1 MNKIQSE
8 KLIRE
13 GRFAVYFLKIIYS
26 IGKKNQLPVLFKGL
40 PNELEALLCISGKN
54 IKVSMP
60 TLEKCKQL
68 GKHKQYFI
76 QIF

>member
-8 KLIRE
+8 KFIRE
-13 GRFAVYFLKIIYS
+13 GRFAVYFFKSSTLK
-26 IGKKNQLPVLFKGL
+26 GKYQLPVLFKGL
-40 PNELEALLCISGKN
+40 PNELEALLCISEKN

-60 TLEKCKQL
+60 ILEKCKQL